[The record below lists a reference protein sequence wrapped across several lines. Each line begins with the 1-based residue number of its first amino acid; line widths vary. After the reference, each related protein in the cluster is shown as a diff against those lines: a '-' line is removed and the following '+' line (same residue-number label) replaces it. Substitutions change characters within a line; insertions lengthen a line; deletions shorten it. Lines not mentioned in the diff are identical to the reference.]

1 MPLKLTSLLNA
12 PPFVCLQSH
21 TNEFKMRKTENL
33 RDLLTELARSRD
45 FEPKMLEQKV
55 FVLWHKL
62 LGTPLGT
69 RTVPVS
75 LTDGVLKIY
84 TEYPPFIRELLFH
97 KQRII
102 ADLNAE
108 LGQPVLTDLRI
119 ELRQVH
125 KATSH
130 HTEPTPT
137 ASKISKTAASTPRPS
152 NIHTPTPK
160 ESERIEQAIADVTDT
175 DLKISLRQLFITQSK
190 EKP

>member
-1 MPLKLTSLLNA
+1 M
-12 PPFVCLQSH
+12 H
-21 TNEFKMRKTENL
+21 KTQNL
-33 RDLLTELARSRD
+33 RDLLTELTRSRD

-55 FVLWHKL
+55 FVLWRKR

-69 RTVPVS
+69 KTVPVS
-75 LTDGVLKIY
+75 LSDGILKVY
-84 TEYPPFIRELLFH
+84 TEYPPYKTELSFH

-125 KATSH
+125 KAAPH
-130 HTEPTPT
+130 HAKNAPT
-137 ASKISKTAASTPRPS
+137 APEMSKTTMSLHSSNVRP
-152 NIHTPTPK
+152 PTPK
-160 ESERIEQAIADVTDT
+160 ELEQIEQTITDVTDT

>member
-1 MPLKLTSLLNA
+1 
-12 PPFVCLQSH
+12 
-21 TNEFKMRKTENL
+21 MRKTQNL
-33 RDLLTELARSRD
+33 RDLLTELTRSRD

-55 FVLWHKL
+55 FVLWRKR

-69 RTVPVS
+69 KTVPVS
-75 LTDGVLKIY
+75 LSDGVLKVY
-84 TEYPPFIRELLFH
+84 TEYPPYRTELSFH

-119 ELRQVH
+119 ELRQAH
-125 KATSH
+125 QTTPC
-130 HTEPTPT
+130 HT
-137 ASKISKTAASTPRPS
+137 KRASTDSEMPKTTTSMSRSS
-152 NIHTPTPK
+152 NVRTPTPK
-160 ESERIEQAIADVTDT
+160 ELEQIEQATADVTDT

>member
-1 MPLKLTSLLNA
+1 M
-12 PPFVCLQSH
+12 H
-21 TNEFKMRKTENL
+21 KTENL

-45 FEPKMLEQKV
+45 FAPKMLEQKV
-55 FVLWHKL
+55 FVLWRKL

-75 LTDGVLKIY
+75 LSDGVLKIY
-84 TEYPPFIRELLFH
+84 TEYPPFKQELSLL

-108 LGQPVLTDLRI
+108 LGQPILTDFRI
-119 ELRQVH
+119 ELRQAH

-130 HTEPTPT
+130 HATRPSTNP
-137 ASKISKTAASTPRPS
+137 KTSTPRPS
-152 NIHTPTPK
+152 NVRAPTPK
-160 ESERIEQAIADVTDT
+160 ESEQIEQAIVDVTDT
-175 DLKISLRQLFITQSK
+175 DLKISLRQLFITQTK